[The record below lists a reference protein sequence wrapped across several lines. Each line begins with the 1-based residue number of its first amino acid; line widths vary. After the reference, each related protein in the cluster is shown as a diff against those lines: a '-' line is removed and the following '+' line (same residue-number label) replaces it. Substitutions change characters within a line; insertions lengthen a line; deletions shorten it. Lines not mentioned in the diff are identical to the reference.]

1 MVLEEVASTVSPEGL
16 GAARRIRVSPDVT
29 KQGLTV
35 LAVLDV
41 TTARPEDARSTG
53 AEHSHVSIG
62 SELRFGKSI
71 AIHLMDQFAS

>member
-1 MVLEEVASTVSPEGL
+1 MVLEEVASTLFPEGL

-41 TTARPEDARSTG
+41 TTARPEDARSTA

-62 SELRFGKSI
+62 AELPFGKSI
-71 AIHLMDQFAS
+71 AICLLDKLAW